1 MESLMWIGLG
11 GQAILCGLLSAVV
24 ATSKNR
30 DAVVWFGVGLLLGIF
45 GLIASSGMATA
56 KPAGETDHPEQNYC
70 SECDAPI
77 EADATYCPKCGQK
90 FD

>member
-11 GQAILCGLLSAVV
+11 GQAVLCGVLCAVV

-30 DAVVWFGVGLLLGIF
+30 DAVVWFGVGLLFGIF

-56 KPAGETDHPEQNYC
+56 KPASEADYSERHYC

-77 EADATYCPKCGQK
+77 EADATYGTGLGT
-90 FD
+90 